1 MNKIFI
7 ICLICATFSTTAFAQ
22 KNKVFQRAK
31 PPVFSDR
38 DAQSRNFF
46 KDAFREIGERPEYVP
61 ATDKPNEV
69 QVQPETPKVA
79 VEFDRSKYMK
89 EIAKDEDNISEVLSS
104 KTIFSKQTN
113 LLDKYIESLMITV
126 NKMKQSDPMFEED
139 EDYQKHMQQFYKL
152 IQTMKE
158 DSQNNNYE
166 KTRFSFTKLKQSCDA
181 CHTQF
186 R

>member
-7 ICLICATFSTTAFAQ
+7 ACLIFIIISNETLAE

-31 PPVFSDR
+31 PPVFR
-38 DAQSRNFF
+38 DGDSQSKTFF
-46 KDAFREIGERPEYVP
+46 KDAFSELGERPAHVP
-61 ATDKPNEV
+61 IMDKAATEI
-69 QVQPETPKVA
+69 QPQPLKVV
-79 VEFDRSKYMK
+79 VEFDRSEHMK
-89 EIAKDEDNISEVLSS
+89 QIARSEDGISDILSS
-104 KTIFSKQTN
+104 KSIFSKQIN
-113 LLDKYIESLMITV
+113 NLDKHIESLMLII

-152 IQTMKE
+152 AQTMKE

-166 KTRFSFTKLKQSCDA
+166 KTRFSFNKLKQACDS

>member
-7 ICLICATFSTTAFAQ
+7 TCLIFITLSNETLAE

-31 PPVFSDR
+31 PPVFSDG
-38 DAQSRNFF
+38 DSQSKTFF
-46 KDAFREIGERPEYVP
+46 KDAFSELGERPESLSVIKEP
-61 ATDKPNEV
+61 DIKP
-69 QVQPETPKVA
+69 QPQPPKVI
-79 VEFDRSKYMK
+79 VEFDRSGHMK
-89 EIAKDEDNISEVLSS
+89 QIAMSEDGVSEILSS
-104 KTIFSKQTN
+104 KTIFSKQIN
-113 LLDKYIESLMITV
+113 VLDKHIESLMLTI

-152 IQTMKE
+152 VQTMKE

-166 KTRFSFTKLKQSCDA
+166 KTRFSFNKLKQTCDS

>member
-7 ICLICATFSTTAFAQ
+7 ICLIFIILSNETLAQ

-31 PPVFSDR
+31 PPVFRNDDS
-38 DAQSRNFF
+38 QSKTFF
-46 KDAFREIGERPEYVP
+46 KDAFSELGERPESFSVVK
-61 ATDKPNEV
+61 KPDIKP
-69 QVQPETPKVA
+69 QSQPLKVV
-79 VEFDRSKYMK
+79 VEFDRSGHMK
-89 EIAKDEDNISEVLSS
+89 QIAMSEDGVSEILSS
-104 KTIFSKQTN
+104 KTIFSKQIN
-113 LLDKYIESLMITV
+113 SLDKHIESLMLTI

-139 EDYQKHMQQFYKL
+139 EDYQKHMQQLYKL
-152 IQTMKE
+152 AQTMKE

-166 KTRFSFTKLKQSCDA
+166 KTKFSFNKLKQTCDI